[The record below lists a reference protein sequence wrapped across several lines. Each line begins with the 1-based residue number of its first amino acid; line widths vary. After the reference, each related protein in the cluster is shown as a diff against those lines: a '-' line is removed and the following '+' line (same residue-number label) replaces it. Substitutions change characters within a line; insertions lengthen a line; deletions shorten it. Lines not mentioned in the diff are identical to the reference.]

1 MSLWE
6 KIKEPFIAIAVLY
19 DESKRIDENGEW
31 ERHYIKKEERR
42 KKREHEAHKQKL
54 LFGKGK

>member
-6 KIKEPFIAIAVLY
+6 KITEPFIAIAVLY

-31 ERHYIKKEERR
+31 ERHRIKKEERR
-42 KKREHEAHKQKL
+42 KKREAHKQKL
-54 LFGKGK
+54 LFKKGK